1 MLGDGSS
8 GISGERVGV
17 PRRSTLRG
25 HHVIAGLLLAAA
37 VACSGAGGAVG
48 SASISTAQTVLDLS
62 DAVVGLQ
69 QREAEM
75 QLQLDSLQRTV
86 ARQDTLIVR
95 LSAAAGVAV
104 PAPAYGT
111 P

>member
-1 MLGDGSS
+1 MPRFRSVVPIVAVLLMPPACNS
-8 GISGERVGV
+8 GG
-17 PRRSTLRG
+17 
-25 HHVIAGLLLAAA
+25 
-37 VACSGAGGAVG
+37 VG
-48 SASISTAQTVLDLS
+48 SASLNTAQTVMDLT

-86 ARQDTLIVR
+86 ARQDTLITR
-95 LSAAAGVAV
+95 LSAVAGV
-104 PAPAYGT
+104 PTGLST